1 MVIVVAVSLPSVAAE
16 EDSVFLLLLVVLCTG
31 MGGKNAVTVTA
42 TTVIAIAIAVVKETI
57 NTSRRETI
65 QLDRM
70 VLCRVLMI
78 CIISCFIH
86 QKIQKKKV
94 IYFSRNSCF

>member
-42 TTVIAIAIAVVKETI
+42 TTVIAIAIAIAMVAGTI

-78 CIISCFIH
+78 CIINYICCCH
-86 QKIQKKKV
+86 QKKI
-94 IYFSRNSCF
+94 INDYYFD

>member
-42 TTVIAIAIAVVKETI
+42 TTVIAMVKETI

-70 VLCRVLMI
+70 VL
-78 CIISCFIH
+78 
-86 QKIQKKKV
+86 
-94 IYFSRNSCF
+94 